1 MYTEGVEMYD
11 KSACMGCLTIKELMT
26 LYEIS
31 SIISNHYD
39 LQTSLEKSMKILK
52 NTLNL
57 DNCVVHIIEDDI
69 LNVFASVELSKFQ
82 RNLSSYKIGE
92 GATGMAAESNEPVVV
107 ENIHNNS
114 LFLNKSGKR
123 DFNGKSYVAV
133 PLMIDNESIGV
144 LGAVIT
150 KTAEIDLDDTIRILA
165 IVASIFAQTI
175 HSYQLNQ
182 KEKER
187 LQELKLYYKMEWD
200 SKVHNFGDI
209 IGDSPKMEQVFKVIQ
224 RIAQSDVTVLVRGE
238 TGTGKELVAAAIH
251 KRSNRKDEPFIKL
264 NCAAITD
271 TLLES
276 ELFGH
281 EKGAFTDARETRKGR
296 FELADGGTLFLDEI
310 GDISASAQVKLLRV
324 LQEREFERV
333 GGSKTIKVNVRLVA
347 ATNRN
352 LEEMVKDGKFREDL
366 YYRLNVIPIDLPP
379 LRERGDDI
387 KQLVNFFLE
396 RSIRNHK
403 KMVTITDEAMD
414 ALANYP
420 WPGNVREMEN
430 TIERIV
436 LMGNEEGINKY
447 DMLLLLPALNDQKLK
462 SDYKNSS
469 KKSLTLDDME
479 KDAIIEALENNDFNH
494 SKAADELG
502 ITLRQIGYKIKNM
515 KSKITYN
522 NEQLEL
528 TDDFIDIGYMAE
540 NFDAIDLNKK
550 EITVKKA
557 SPNRNIQLF
566 ISYPFFEEFKD
577 EIITFDEFM
586 SEAKVDIYTYIIFNE
601 PMDISYKFKKLIPIF
616 DINEE
621 YANMYG
627 TKIVSGTL
635 ENRLTKALFL
645 IGKDGA
651 IYHID
656 MPNDLKEPLDLE
668 KVRGALNKAY
678 LSYTGAGCHG

>member
-1 MYTEGVEMYD
+1 MFD
-11 KSACMGCLTIKELMT
+11 KTACGSCLTIRELTT

-39 LQTSLEKSMKILK
+39 LQTSLEKSMKVLK
-52 NTLNL
+52 NSLHL
-57 DNCVVHIIEDDI
+57 ENCLVHIIEEDV
-69 LNVFASVELSKFQ
+69 LNVFASIELSKFQ
-82 RNLSSYKIGE
+82 KTLASYKVGE
-92 GATGMAAESNEPVVV
+92 GVTGMVAESKEPVVV

-133 PLMIDNESIGV
+133 PMIIDNEAIGV

-150 KTAEIDLDDTIRILA
+150 KTAEIQLDDTVRILT
-165 IVASIFAQTI
+165 IVSSIFAQTI
-175 HSYQLNQ
+175 HSFQLNQ

-187 LQELKLYYKMEWD
+187 LKELKLYYKMEWD

-209 IGDSPKMEQVFKVIQ
+209 IGDSQKMQQVFKVIQ

-352 LEEMVKDGKFREDL
+352 LEQMVKDGKFREDL

-396 RSIRNHK
+396 RSMKNHK
-403 KMVTITDEAMD
+403 KPVIITDEAME
-414 ALANYP
+414 ALCNYP
-420 WPGNVREMEN
+420 WPGNVRELEN

-436 LMGNEEGINKY
+436 LMGNEEGISKY

-462 SDYKNSS
+462 SEYKPIS
-469 KKSLTLDDME
+469 KRTLTLDDME
-479 KDAIIEALENNDFNH
+479 KEAIIEALENNDYNQ
-494 SKAADELG
+494 SNAAEELG
-502 ITLRQIGYKIKNM
+502 ITLRQIGYKIK
-515 KSKITYN
+515 KY
-522 NEQLEL
+522 
-528 TDDFIDIGYMAE
+528 
-540 NFDAIDLNKK
+540 
-550 EITVKKA
+550 EI
-557 SPNRNIQLF
+557 
-566 ISYPFFEEFKD
+566 
-577 EIITFDEFM
+577 
-586 SEAKVDIYTYIIFNE
+586 
-601 PMDISYKFKKLIPIF
+601 
-616 DINEE
+616 
-621 YANMYG
+621 
-627 TKIVSGTL
+627 
-635 ENRLTKALFL
+635 
-645 IGKDGA
+645 
-651 IYHID
+651 
-656 MPNDLKEPLDLE
+656 
-668 KVRGALNKAY
+668 
-678 LSYTGAGCHG
+678 

>member
-1 MYTEGVEMYD
+1 MFD
-11 KSACMGCLTIKELMT
+11 KTACGSCLTIRELTT

-39 LQTSLEKSMKILK
+39 LQTSLEKSMKVLK
-52 NTLNL
+52 NSLQL
-57 DNCVVHIIEDDI
+57 ENCLVHIIEEDV
-69 LNVFASVELSKFQ
+69 LNVFASIELSKFQ
-82 RNLSSYKIGE
+82 KTLASYKVGE
-92 GATGMAAESNEPVVV
+92 GVTGMVAESKEPVVV

-133 PLMIDNESIGV
+133 PMIIDNEAIGV

-150 KTAEIDLDDTIRILA
+150 KTAEIQLDDTVRILT
-165 IVASIFAQTI
+165 IVSSIFAQTI
-175 HSYQLNQ
+175 HSFQLNQ

-187 LQELKLYYKMEWD
+187 LKELKLYYKMEWD

-209 IGDSPKMEQVFKVIQ
+209 IGDSQKMQQVFKVIQ

-352 LEEMVKDGKFREDL
+352 LEQMVKDGKFREDL

-396 RSIRNHK
+396 RSMKNHK
-403 KMVTITDEAMD
+403 KPVTITDEAME
-414 ALANYP
+414 ALCNYP
-420 WPGNVREMEN
+420 WPGNVRELEN

-436 LMGNEEGINKY
+436 LMGNEDGISKY

-462 SDYKNSS
+462 SDYKPIS
-469 KKSLTLDDME
+469 KRTLTLDDME
-479 KDAIIEALENNDFNH
+479 KEAIIEALENNDYNH

-502 ITLRQIGYKIKNM
+502 ITLRQIGYKIK
-515 KSKITYN
+515 KY
-522 NEQLEL
+522 
-528 TDDFIDIGYMAE
+528 
-540 NFDAIDLNKK
+540 
-550 EITVKKA
+550 EI
-557 SPNRNIQLF
+557 
-566 ISYPFFEEFKD
+566 
-577 EIITFDEFM
+577 
-586 SEAKVDIYTYIIFNE
+586 
-601 PMDISYKFKKLIPIF
+601 
-616 DINEE
+616 
-621 YANMYG
+621 
-627 TKIVSGTL
+627 
-635 ENRLTKALFL
+635 
-645 IGKDGA
+645 
-651 IYHID
+651 
-656 MPNDLKEPLDLE
+656 
-668 KVRGALNKAY
+668 
-678 LSYTGAGCHG
+678 